1 MIERHYNL
9 MRLGLIGCG
18 SIGSA
23 IVKAIASGSLP
34 GVELVGATDAAEIYR
49 AAKLAAIAECPF
61 FDDVPALLSVK
72 PDLVLEAAS
81 VDAVRSYAAGILEC
95 GADLMMVSVGA
106 LADGEFCGRLM
117 DQAKREGRR
126 IYVPSGAIGGLD
138 IIKAAVFGGL
148 DECILTTTKPPR
160 ALAGAP
166 YVTERGIDL
175 EAIRKA
181 TVIFEGS
188 AGQAARFF
196 PQNLNVAAAVSL
208 AGLGLDKTTVRI
220 IADPAATRNVHEVFV
235 RGEFGEAAIR
245 LVNQPSLDNPKSS
258 YLASLSVIATLQR
271 INQQFQL
278 GT

>member
-1 MIERHYNL
+1 

-23 IVKAIASGSLP
+23 VVKAIVSGRLP
-34 GVELVGATDAAEIYR
+34 GVELVGATNLAGIDR
-49 AAKLAAIAECPF
+49 AAKLTATAGCAF
-61 FDDVPALLSVK
+61 FADVPALLKIK
-72 PDLVLEAAS
+72 PDLILEAAS
-81 VDAVRSYAAGILEC
+81 AEVVRSYAARILEC

-106 LADGEFCGRLM
+106 LADAEFFGRLM
-117 DQAKREGRR
+117 EQAKREGRQ
-126 IYVPSGAIGGLD
+126 IYVPSGAIGGID

-148 DECILTTTKPPR
+148 EECTLTTTKPPG

-166 YVTERGIDL
+166 YVIERCIDL
-175 EAIRKA
+175 EAIHEA
-181 TVIFEGS
+181 TAIFEGT
-188 AGQAARFF
+188 ARQAVRSF

-208 AGLGLDKTTVRI
+208 AGLGLDKTTVKV

-235 RGEFGEAAIR
+235 RGEFGEATIR

-258 YLASLSVIATLQR
+258 ILTSLSVIATLQR
-271 INQQFQL
+271 INQQFKL

>member
-1 MIERHYNL
+1 
-9 MRLGLIGCG
+9 MRLALIGCG

-23 IVKAIASGSLP
+23 VVTAIAKGHLP
-34 GVELVGATDAAEIYR
+34 GVKLVGATDAAGIVK
-49 AAKLAAIAECPF
+49 AASLGMVYFA
-61 FDDVPALLSVK
+61 DVPALMNVK

-81 VDAVRSYAAGILEC
+81 PEAVRSHASAILEC

-106 LADGEFCGRLM
+106 LADAEFCGRLM
-117 DQAKREGRR
+117 DQAKRNGRR

-148 DECILTTTKPPR
+148 EECTLTTTKPPR

-166 YVTERGIDL
+166 YVIERGMDL
-175 EAIRKA
+175 EAIREA

-188 AGQAARFF
+188 ARQAARFF

-208 AGLGLDKTTVRI
+208 AGLGLDETKVRI
-220 IADPAATRNVHEVFV
+220 IADPNAARNVHEIFV
-235 RGEFGEAAIR
+235 RGAFGEATIR
-245 LVNQPSLDNPKSS
+245 LVNQPSLENPKSS
-258 YLASLSVIATLQR
+258 RLASLSVIATLQR

>member
-1 MIERHYNL
+1 

-18 SIGSA
+18 SIGSTV
-23 IVKAIASGSLP
+23 VKAIVSGRLP
-34 GVELVGATDAAEIYR
+34 GVDLVGATDAAGINKAE
-49 AAKLAAIAECPF
+49 KLTATAGCPF
-61 FDDVPALLSVK
+61 FAEVPALLDTK

-81 VDAVRSYAAGILEC
+81 AEAVRSFAAGILEC
-95 GADLMMVSVGA
+95 GADFMIVSVGA
-106 LADGEFCGRLM
+106 LADAEFCGRLM
-117 DQAKREGRR
+117 EQAKREGRR

-138 IIKAAVFGGL
+138 IIKAAVLGGL
-148 DECILTTTKPPR
+148 EVCTLTTTKPPR

-166 YVTERGIDL
+166 YVIERGMDL
-175 EAIRKA
+175 EAIRES

-188 AGQAARFF
+188 ARQAARFF

-208 AGLGLDKTTVRI
+208 AGLGLDKTMVRI

-235 RGEFGEAAIR
+235 RGDFGEATIR

>member
-1 MIERHYNL
+1 

-23 IVKAIASGSLP
+23 VVKAIAKGSLP
-34 GVELVGATDAAEIYR
+34 GVELVGATDAAGIDR
-49 AAKLAAIAECPF
+49 AAKLTAAAGCPF
-61 FDDVPALLSVK
+61 FADVPALLNIK

-81 VDAVRSYAAGILEC
+81 AEAVRSYASAILKC

-106 LADGEFCGRLM
+106 LADAQFCARLT
-117 DQAKREGRR
+117 DQAKRQGRR

-148 DECILTTTKPPR
+148 EECTLTTTKPPR

-166 YVTERGIDL
+166 YVIERRMDL
-175 EAIRKA
+175 ESIRES

-196 PQNLNVAAAVSL
+196 PQNLNVAAAISL
-208 AGLGLDKTTVRI
+208 AGLGMDKTTVRI
-220 IADPAATRNVHEVFV
+220 VADPAATRNVHEVFV
-235 RGEFGEAAIR
+235 RGAFGEATIR

>member
-1 MIERHYNL
+1 

-23 IVKAIASGSLP
+23 VVKAIAKGSLP
-34 GVELVGATDAAEIYR
+34 GIELVGATDAGEIDR
-49 AAKLAAIAECPF
+49 AAKVTAAAHRPF
-61 FDDVPALLSVK
+61 FADVPALLNTK

-106 LADGEFCGRLM
+106 LADAEFCARLM

-138 IIKAAVFGGL
+138 IIKAAIFGGL
-148 DECILTTTKPPR
+148 EECKLTTTKPPR

-166 YVTERGIDL
+166 YVIERGMDL
-175 EAIRKA
+175 ESIREA
-181 TVIFEGS
+181 TIIFEGS
-188 AGQAARFF
+188 AREAARFF

-208 AGLGLDKTTVRI
+208 AGLGLEKTTVRI

-235 RGEFGEAAIR
+235 RGEFGEATIR

-258 YLASLSVIATLQR
+258 RLASLSVIATLQR